1 MSVDQEIMPAAIM
14 FLEVFLQELVS
25 AKEQRKAML
34 EKKEQARTE
43 EERLKLQE
51 KLNEQ
56 AEAAQKKTDK
66 LVKQNQELISNVENY
81 LPGYEGQVDSETEE
95 KLHTEFM
102 NTRQMEEIYNRPQK
116 NRWDGSDK
124 RTDLLSLSN
133 PAIEAYTEICQN
145 ADEIKSQTMTDTNLK
160 ITNEM
165 LIINEIANVDYP
177 EKADDLEYIGGQ
189 LRKTGMSLTDV
200 LKRSINNIGIT
211 KYITDLNQQSEHQQ
225 AASVAEYIAAIE
237 NPEKLT
243 LEDQAVVYGAKAM
256 YDALSENVKSEVS
269 RTAVQKLNALLKEMD
284 QMVDNN
290 QVTQIHEQNYAMA
303 KLGESQYNVEIKNE
317 EYANLKERH
326 FENLWPDQEQ
336 KTDIMRLSRPEV
348 NTLLK
353 VCNEA
358 DQSLP
363 YKEAERPIPFEL
375 AVLDTL
381 ANKDYPEKAEDLY
394 RLSVIN
400 QDNESIQETLI
411 KEDWPQL
418 YMGMNLK
425 AGAYI
430 PDQKR
435 KELSIAWLE
444 NQYETVE
451 KNYQYY
457 ENLSKDNPGNREY
470 DMQKQIQKQA
480 FAFIGS
486 DHKNWSEVKIDQKIR
501 QFHDQA
507 VLVQHTAR
515 FVGSDEAFDA
525 YREGLRQEM
534 IRRYQLGQALND
546 RFDLKKV
553 MNNVNKD
560 RSVEIQISL
569 HWNEALALYMQG
581 VSIFDANLNDRPVE
595 AVEELLDYKKYHRF
609 VCNRTDLEKLSQ
621 ENMPVD
627 YRTEI
632 EPMHGTNESINAL
645 ANKKQPTAASVRDE
659 LEEDVVYGIG
669 EVGDSNQILI
679 EEETEEIQIHR
690 GLHL

>member
-14 FLEVFLQELVS
+14 FLEVFLQEVVH
-25 AKEQRKAML
+25 AREERKAML
-34 EKKEQARTE
+34 EKREQAKTE

-56 AEAAQKKTDK
+56 TEATQKKTDK
-66 LVKQNQELISNVENY
+66 LMEQNRKLINNVENY

-95 KLHTEFM
+95 KLQTEFM

-116 NRWDGSDK
+116 NRWNESDK

-133 PAIEAYTEICQN
+133 PAIEAYMEICQN
-145 ADEIKSQTMTDTNLK
+145 ADEIKSQTMTDTTLK

-165 LIINEIANVDYP
+165 LIMDEIANVDYP
-177 EKADDLEYIGGQ
+177 EKADDLEYIGQ
-189 LRKTGMSLTDV
+189 LRKTGISLTDV
-200 LKRSINNIGIT
+200 LKRSTNNIGIT

-225 AASVAEYIAAIE
+225 ATSVAEYIAAIE

-243 LEDQAVVYGAKAM
+243 LEDQTVVYGAKAM
-256 YDALSENVKSEVS
+256 YEALSENVKSEVS
-269 RTAVQKLNALLKEMD
+269 KTAVQKLNALLKEMD
-284 QMVDNN
+284 QMVANN
-290 QVTQIHEQNYAMA
+290 QVMQSHEQNYAMA
-303 KLGESQYNVEIKNE
+303 KPGESKFNVEIKNE
-317 EYANLKERH
+317 EYTNLKERH

-336 KTDIMRLSRPEV
+336 KTDIMKLSRPEV

-363 YKEAERPIPFEL
+363 YKEAEKPTPFEL
-375 AVLDTL
+375 VVLDTL

-400 QDNESIQETLI
+400 QDNESIQETLS

-444 NQYETVE
+444 KQYEVVE
-451 KNYQYY
+451 KNYRYY
-457 ENLSKDNPGNREY
+457 ENLSKDNPGNQEY
-470 DMQKQIQKQA
+470 DLQKQIQKQA
-480 FAFIGS
+480 FAFIGN
-486 DHKNWSEVKIDQKIR
+486 DHKNWSEAKIDQKIR
-501 QFHDQA
+501 EFHDHA
-507 VLVQHTAR
+507 VLVQQTAR
-515 FVGSDEAFDA
+515 FVGSDEAFEA
-525 YREGLRQEM
+525 YREGLRQE
-534 IRRYQLGQALND
+534 IIQQYQLGQALSD
-546 RFDLKKV
+546 RPDLKEV
-553 MNNVNKD
+553 MNNAYKE
-560 RSVEIQISL
+560 RSGETRISL
-569 HWNEALALYMQG
+569 QWNEALALYVQG
-581 VSIFDANLNDRPVE
+581 VSVFDANQNDQPIE
-595 AVEELLDYKKYHRF
+595 AVEDLLDYKNYHRF
-609 VCNRTDLEKLSQ
+609 ICNCTDLEKLSQ

-645 ANKKQPTAASVRDE
+645 ADKKQPTAASVRDE

-679 EEETEEIQIHR
+679 EEETEEIQLHR